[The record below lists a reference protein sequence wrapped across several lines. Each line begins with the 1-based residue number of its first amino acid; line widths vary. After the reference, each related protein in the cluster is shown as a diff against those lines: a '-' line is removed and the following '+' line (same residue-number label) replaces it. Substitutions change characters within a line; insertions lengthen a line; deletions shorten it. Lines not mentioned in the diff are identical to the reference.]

1 MVSIDTDKNS
11 TESVQTGGNQ
21 RLLLSTSVIFVMLIC
36 PAIAFAAEKSDY
48 TVFDYIIGFVGMD
61 IILSIMWY
69 LLKK

>member
-1 MVSIDTDKNS
+1 MDSSDDDANS
-11 TESVQTGGNQ
+11 AESVKTGGNL
-21 RLLLSTSVIFVMLIC
+21 RLLLSASFMFVLQFC

>member
-1 MVSIDTDKNS
+1 MDSSGAYANS
-11 TESVQTGGNQ
+11 EDCVKTGG
-21 RLLLSTSVIFVMLIC
+21 LLLFSFTFVLLFC

-48 TVFDYIIGFVGMD
+48 TIFDYIIGFVGMD

>member
-1 MVSIDTDKNS
+1 MVSIGTDTNNA
-11 TESVQTGGNQ
+11 ESAQTGGNLL
-21 RLLLSTSVIFVMLIC
+21 LLLSTSFIFVLLFC

-48 TVFDYIIGFVGMD
+48 TIFDYIIGFVGMD